1 METTEKIE
9 NHLLSIKTWSYFQAG
24 ADLGF
29 SRGGGGF
36 SNKFRNFCRP
46 FFFLGGPNWFF
57 ELSLSLFS
65 LYFGQI
71 FCAAGKILKKQSKK
85 GIFRDFLE
93 NVDEKIAFFRR
104 ALPP

>member
-29 SRGGGGF
+29 SRGGGRIF
-36 SNKFRNFCRP
+36 KQISKFLST